1 MSDVATPR
9 RRSSLR
15 LQSRA
20 SEMQSTA
27 YDRVASMIV
36 SLLIIVGTGVV
47 CLAVIW
53 LSARIFA
60 RQTAVPVVIADVG
73 SGEGPDVGDAGDLE
87 EPVEEEIMEEAEI
100 PEPDLQ
106 DTLSMI
112 TETVASTDLADPT
125 ATDSSKRRGRR
136 GLGGGGGNGEPG
148 IPREQRW
155 EILFQ
160 EGSTLESYARQLDF
174 FKIELGAISGTNDVF
189 YAWNLGLPSPATRTG
204 PGAQENRL
212 YMTWRQGGLR
222 AADRDLMRR
231 AGLRDTKRIIVQ
243 FYPPDLENQLAAL
256 EQSHRG
262 LKASQIRKT
271 RFAVRAAG
279 DGFEFFVKEQFRL

>member
-9 RRSSLR
+9 RTSSMRLR
-15 LQSRA
+15 SRA
-20 SEMQSTA
+20 SEMQSTR
-27 YDRVASMIV
+27 YDSVASMIV
-36 SLLIIVGTGVV
+36 SLLIIVGGAVI
-47 CLAVIW
+47 CLAVVW

-73 SGEGPDVGDAGDLE
+73 SGEGPDVGEAGELD
-87 EPVEEEIMEEAEI
+87 EPTEEEIAQEAEI

-106 DTLSMI
+106 DTLSLV
-112 TETVASTDLADPT
+112 TESVASSDLADPT
-125 ATDSSKRRGRR
+125 ATDSKRRGRR

-155 EILFQ
+155 EVLFL
-160 EGSTLESYARQLDF
+160 EGSTMESYSRQLDF

-189 YAWNLGLPSPATRTG
+189 YAWNLSAPSPSTRTN
-204 PGAQENRL
+204 PGAKENRL
-212 YMTWRQGGLR
+212 YMTWRQGGLK
-222 AADRDLMRR
+222 AADRELMRR
-231 AGLRDTKRIIVQ
+231 AGLRDNKRIIVQ

-256 EQSHRG
+256 EQAYRG

-279 DGFEFFVKEQFRL
+279 EGFEFFVKDQFRL